1 MRYDDPANDQIL
13 AEINAG
19 SVIPCSVGE
28 VLTKTSSRA
37 PPQILNVLPGQPVE
51 LRVAKRLSEN
61 YTAPPKRPAAAFSGS
76 GHRLGSLAP
85 ATASENTSVPM
96 PGSFPSATSNSGG
109 SGSSAGADRPSMN
122 TMFQV
127 DQTLPTTSVQ
137 IRLAD
142 GTRYIIRSRVRD
154 YRDTNVVAGSLR
166 G

>member
-1 MRYDDPANDQIL
+1 M
-13 AEINAG
+13 
-19 SVIPCSVGE
+19 
-28 VLTKTSSRA
+28 LTKTPSAASRA

-61 YTAPPKRPAAAFSGS
+61 YTAAPKRPTAAFGGS
-76 GHRLGSLAP
+76 GNRLGSPAP
-85 ATASENTSVPM
+85 AIASETTSVPM
-96 PGSFPSATSNSGG
+96 PGSFPAAASSSGG
-109 SGSSAGADRPSMN
+109 SGSSSGADRPSMN

-142 GTRYIIRSRVRD
+142 GTRYVIRPQLRND
-154 YRDTNVVAGSLR
+154 GDTNTLVELWR